1 MDSLLHDLRYALRM
15 LARTPSFTAIA
26 LVTLAIG
33 TGANVTVFGFVS
45 ALLLRPAPGVADP
58 GNLISIFTSDYSSG
72 PYGDSSYP
80 DFLSIRNDATAFRDM
95 AAEQTGAVAVLRTTD
110 AVERVRVSAVTGRY
124 FDVLGVKPTLGR
136 LISEVDANAT
146 APPVVVLGYNLWRR
160 TFGSDPAVIG
170 STVTISGRA
179 CTVIGIA
186 SERFRGLDLGL
197 GHELWV
203 PYVPPADMPSARQDR
218 GLSVVGRLRENA
230 RLREA
235 QSQLSAIAARL
246 ARDFPKANLGTLGA
260 PTKPRPMIALPH
272 TRLPPEFRGQV
283 EMIAGVILAAVGL
296 VLVIA
301 CANVAS
307 LLLSRA
313 TARSREMTIR
323 LALGASRL
331 RVVRQLVTESV
342 LLGAA
347 SGALGVLLSLWTAD
361 LLPSF
366 FPAEQAQMLETG
378 IDLPTFLF
386 AGAVSLLS
394 SVLFGLAPALQ
405 AVQPLSTA
413 SLRGEIVRLSDGPAP
428 RHLRRVLVAGQVAVA
443 VVLLVSAA
451 LLVRSLSNQ
460 LNADLGF
467 GARQAVLA
475 HVELPYS
482 DFTTEQRHQYC
493 RAVLDRIR
501 NMPSVVD
508 ASFTKSLPLSGRE
521 RRGFRIEGYT
531 ARPGE
536 DTELNFN
543 VVDERYFRTL
553 QIPIVAG
560 REFDGRDRPGGV
572 ASVVVNDALA
582 NRYFGGH
589 AIGKHL
595 IDSAGKTLEI
605 VGVVRSS
612 RHRSMQ
618 EGPLPIVYYSLAQS
632 DPSRVTLIARTSV
645 DPLSLI
651 EGIRQQMIAVERGAP
666 VYRVQTMSSHLA
678 EVMAADRL
686 TAALVGICG
695 AMALL
700 LAAIG
705 VYGVIA
711 YSVIRRTREI
721 GVRVALGARPSHIIR
736 LVLTEGLSVT
746 AIGIV
751 LGLGATFLAARGLAS
766 MLYGVSSSDAA
777 TYATV
782 PALLAMVAVLA
793 ALGPARRALSVEPV
807 AVLRQE

>member
-1 MDSLLHDLRYALRM
+1 MDSLLHDLRYAFRM

-26 LVTLAIG
+26 LVTLALG

-80 DFLSIRNDATAFRDM
+80 DFLSIRNDATAFRDL
-95 AAEQTGAVAVLRTTD
+95 AAEQTGAVAVLRTTE

-179 CTVIGIA
+179 CTVVGIA

-230 RLREA
+230 SLREA

-246 ARDFPKANLGTLGA
+246 ARDFPKANLGTLEA
-260 PTKPRPMIALPH
+260 PTQPRPMIALQH

-301 CANVAS
+301 SANVAS

-331 RVVRQLVTESV
+331 RVVRQLITESV
-342 LLGAA
+342 LLGVA

-413 SLRGEIVRLSDGPAP
+413 SLRGESVRLSDGRAP
-428 RHLRRVLVAGQVAVA
+428 RHLRRVLVTGQVAVA

-482 DFTTEQRHQYC
+482 DFTTEQRHQYF

-501 NMPSVVD
+501 NLPSVVD

-521 RRGFRIEGYT
+521 RRGFRMEGYT
-531 ARPGE
+531 AQPGE

-560 REFDGRDRPGGV
+560 REFDSRDRPGGV

-618 EGPLPIVYYSLAQS
+618 EGPLPIVYYPLAQS

-651 EGIRQQMIAVERGAP
+651 EGIRQQMIAVERAAP

-711 YSVIRRTREI
+711 YSVVRRTREI
-721 GVRVALGARPSHIIR
+721 GVRVALGARPPHIIR

>member
-1 MDSLLHDLRYALRM
+1 MDSLLHDLRYAFRM

-26 LVTLAIG
+26 LVTLALG

-80 DFLSIRNDATAFRDM
+80 DFLSIRNDATAFRDL
-95 AAEQTGAVAVLRTTD
+95 AAEQTGAVAVLRTTE

-146 APPVVVLGYNLWRR
+146 AAPVVVLGYNLWRR

-179 CTVIGIA
+179 CTVVGIA

-230 RLREA
+230 SLREA

-246 ARDFPKANLGTLGA
+246 ARDFPKANLGTLEA

-301 CANVAS
+301 SANVAS

-331 RVVRQLVTESV
+331 RVVRQLITESV
-342 LLGAA
+342 LLGVA

-405 AVQPLSTA
+405 AVKPLST
-413 SLRGEIVRLSDGPAP
+413 SLPGESVRLSDGRAP
-428 RHLRRVLVAGQVAVA
+428 RHLRRVLVTGQVAVA

-482 DFTTEQRHQYC
+482 DFTTEQRHQYF

-501 NMPSVVD
+501 NLPSVVD

-521 RRGFRIEGYT
+521 RRGFRMEGYT
-531 ARPGE
+531 ARPSE

-560 REFDGRDRPGGV
+560 REFDSRDRPGGV

-618 EGPLPIVYYSLAQS
+618 EGPLPIVYYPLAQS

-651 EGIRQQMIAVERGAP
+651 EGIRQQMIAVERAAP

-711 YSVIRRTREI
+711 YSVVRRTREI
-721 GVRVALGARPSHIIR
+721 GVRVALGARPPHIIR

-782 PALLAMVAVLA
+782 PALLAMIAVLA